1 LIVLQS
7 LQIQPGKPNWSNS
20 KKSHWAHVL
29 SWLPWSTVPP
39 EQKNTAQSPFWKSTE
54 SPKVAARKLMADL
67 TSQAER
73 NESEV
78 GHTVTHET
86 ARQKSADAAGGAALR
101 KKVKVIALTMS
112 SLLAAASALAD
123 ATDEHRSYDSS
134 GENGGEKHL
143 GEDALL
149 KTSGK
154 DLVVFAAMVAVMRK
168 KAYYAGRG
176 QRVAK
181 GRAR

>member
-1 LIVLQS
+1 
-7 LQIQPGKPNWSNS
+7 
-20 KKSHWAHVL
+20 
-29 SWLPWSTVPP
+29 
-39 EQKNTAQSPFWKSTE
+39 
-54 SPKVAARKLMADL
+54 
-67 TSQAER
+67 
-73 NESEV
+73 
-78 GHTVTHET
+78 
-86 ARQKSADAAGGAALR
+86 
-101 KKVKVIALTMS
+101 MS

>member
-1 LIVLQS
+1 
-7 LQIQPGKPNWSNS
+7 
-20 KKSHWAHVL
+20 
-29 SWLPWSTVPP
+29 
-39 EQKNTAQSPFWKSTE
+39 
-54 SPKVAARKLMADL
+54 MADL

-78 GHTVTHET
+78 GHTVTHGT

-101 KKVKVIALTMS
+101 KKVKVIALAMS

-154 DLVVFAAMVAVMRK
+154 D
-168 KAYYAGRG
+168 
-176 QRVAK
+176 
-181 GRAR
+181 